1 MNYTL
6 PILQSSRVNLF
17 VFQMDDLVDIYPCIT
32 KTLTRYMAW
41 EPAENFEALEQIGQ
55 QWLLA
60 ESENTDYHFV
70 LRCKETHIFIGLI
83 GVHRAQTP
91 TPELGL
97 WIREDFHNQGF
108 AKESIY
114 EVFRWASQKIQPKY
128 FLYPVA
134 IQNYASRKLAE
145 FLGGVVA
152 DKKTERKYDA
162 VIYHIPPYLDQLT

>member
-1 MNYTL
+1 MHYTS

-17 VFQMDDLVDIYPCIT
+17 IFHMDDLVDIYPCIT
-32 KTLTRYMAW
+32 KTLTRYMVW

-83 GVHRAQTP
+83 GVHRAQTA

-97 WIREDFHNQGF
+97 WIREDYHNQGF

-114 EVFRWASQKIQPKY
+114 EVFRWASEKY
-128 FLYPVA
+128 NLN
-134 IQNYASRKLAE
+134 ISC
-145 FLGGVVA
+145 
-152 DKKTERKYDA
+152 
-162 VIYHIPPYLDQLT
+162 IPLPFIIMRVENWQSF